1 MIATDLASF
10 CREAGLAP
18 VSSGVSRQISRQ
30 SVASCKSGNFDFV
43 KKTPRFRVDLM
54 HPICIMRNSCSCDRM
69 EENLELL
76 RIGAGIAKGIK
87 AAFRGGCRP
96 FRAWNAVGDGTQGAA
111 LGWYVMPRWGGGR
124 RAA

>member
-18 VSSGVSRQISRQ
+18 VPSRGSRQISRQ

-43 KKTPRFRVDLM
+43 NKTPRFRVDLM
-54 HPICIMRNSCSCDRM
+54 HPICIMGNSCSCDKM
-69 EENLELL
+69 EENLELP

-87 AAFRGGCRP
+87 AAFRGWCRA
-96 FRAWNAVGDGTQGAA
+96 FRAWNPVGDGSAWWTT
-111 LGWYVMPRWGGGR
+111 
-124 RAA
+124 